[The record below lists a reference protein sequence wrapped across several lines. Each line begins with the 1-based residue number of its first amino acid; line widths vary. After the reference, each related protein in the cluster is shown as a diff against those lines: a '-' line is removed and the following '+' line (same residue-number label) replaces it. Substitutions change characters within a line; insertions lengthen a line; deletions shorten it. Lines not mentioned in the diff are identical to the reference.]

1 LKDRKSPVFIVS
13 AFRLKSLLGNADSIE
28 TGEVEM
34 KIEVTA
40 PATSHVPDQRSAR
53 QVSNT
58 NSSAASN
65 QGATEDR
72 TTFYS
77 DSASVQSLVSQA
89 LTSPEFRQDKVD
101 AVRQSISN
109 GQYQAD
115 PTKIAA
121 GIIASNQK

>member
-1 LKDRKSPVFIVS
+1 L
-13 AFRLKSLLGNADSIE
+13 AFRLKSFLGNADTIE
-28 TGEVEM
+28 TGGVEM

-40 PATSHVPDQRSAR
+40 PATSQVPDQRSAR

-58 NSSAASN
+58 KSSPAGS
-65 QGATEDR
+65 QSATVDR

-77 DSASVQSLVSQA
+77 DSASIQSLVSRA
-89 LTSPEFRQDKVD
+89 LTSPEVRQDKVD

-115 PTKIAA
+115 PKKIAA
-121 GIIASNQK
+121 GIIASSQK